1 MWDLYFP
8 WMQGS
13 LSSNSNLD
21 KGLPVLQL
29 SGSQGEFVE
38 KTKQNKSQVFGVSVW
53 MFCFCLGLFF
63 VGFFVCFMCGFS
75 KKGLGTDG
83 EGEGNSDEC
92 KMDPTIRAA
101 S

>member
-53 MFCFCLGLFF
+53 MFCFLFGFVFCWFFCLFYVWVF
-63 VGFFVCFMCGFS
+63 
-75 KKGLGTDG
+75 
-83 EGEGNSDEC
+83 
-92 KMDPTIRAA
+92 
-101 S
+101 